1 MCNSCY
7 FLAPVFGPVLEFI
20 YNLVNNYG
28 LAIIIFSIIVKLLT
42 FPLSIKQHKSTVAM
56 RKLQPELDKL
66 QKKYGNDKEK
76 LQKEQMELYSK
87 YNINPMAGCL
97 PLLIQMPVLFGLYN
111 VIQHP
116 LSFIAGLSEDVINQ
130 IGVTLGYAE
139 NEIAIKQIEIA
150 EALNK
155 PEIYEKV
162 KDLIPDFSGINFEF
176 LGLNLADTPEFSFSG
191 ISLLWIIPVLSGL
204 TAYLSMIVTNKTT
217 GAAQSEQ
224 ANQMKGM
231 MYVMPFM
238 SVYFCFILPCGMGI
252 YWIIS
257 NVMAILQQLVLTKL
271 FGGQN
276 SDVIEVE
283 AVKKK
288 K

>member
-1 MCNSCY
+1 MCNACY
-7 FLAPVFGPVLEFI
+7 FLAPVFGPVLKFI
-20 YNLVNNYG
+20 YDLVNNYG
-28 LAIIIFSIIVKLLT
+28 IAIIVFSVIVKLLT

-56 RKLQPELDKL
+56 KKLQPELDKL

-116 LSFIAGLSEDVINQ
+116 LSFIAGLSEEVINEV
-130 IGVTLGYAE
+130 GVILGYLE
-139 NEIAIKQIEIA
+139 KEIPMKQIEIA

-155 PEIYEKV
+155 PEVFEKV
-162 KDLIPDFSGINFEF
+162 KDIIPDFTGINFDF

-204 TAYLSMIVTNKTT
+204 TAYLSMIITTKTT

-231 MYVMPFM
+231 MYMMPIM

-257 NVMAILQQLVLTKL
+257 NIMAILQQLVLSKF
-271 FGGQN
+271 FGNGKD
-276 SDVIEVE
+276 DVIEVS
-283 AVKKK
+283 AIKKK
-288 K
+288 